1 VTGAVAPRDDPAAE
15 RVPAPTTASVGTRQT
30 SGIRGRLVRLMLV
43 AVGVAVLLLGLPL
56 AVVAR
61 QWVYSQEITALA
73 QRAEQLAEEL
83 DVAGDPEEL
92 ASAVAMVGRVLD
104 ARVTVLDV
112 RGRVVRDSSGVAPGT
127 VFDDRPVRETRAGS
141 PAGELIGDAL
151 VVAVVTRVNVTP
163 VIVRVAAPADTAAAR
178 VTSAW
183 FVIVVLGATALTVGA
198 ALASWRARQLARPLE
213 AVADAARRLGEG
225 DFGGRAV
232 RSDIAE
238 IDRIAASLDAT
249 ATRLRTALERSASL
263 SADASHQLRTPLTA
277 LRLNL
282 EALAAELD
290 TPSDSLTAADA
301 EVDRLEA
308 TLDELLALADA
319 GARAAVVDLRALTME
334 RLDAWRTI
342 AYAAGRAVRVT
353 RTGVPLVRVRPAAI
367 GQALQVLLDNA
378 LTHGRGDV
386 TVWLEPVRRGERTWV
401 RLCVGDEGPGP
412 TAGDVADGG
421 GRGLPLARALI
432 EAEGGRLVLDSDHSP
447 TPAASPPEGRSTSS
461 TGPAHAGQG
470 RSTTASAHR
479 RGSRVCLVVPAVD
492 DVGAE
497 AVEDPAP

>member
-1 VTGAVAPRDDPAAE
+1 VTGAVAPRDDPAAG
-15 RVPAPTTASVGTRQT
+15 RAQATSSPSVARRGA
-30 SGIRGRLVRLMLV
+30 SGIRDRLVRLMLV

-56 AVVAR
+56 AIVAR

-73 QRAEQLAEEL
+73 QRAEQLADVL
-83 DVAGDPEEL
+83 DVPGDPEEL
-92 ASAVAMVGRVLD
+92 AAAVAMVGRVLD

-127 VFDDRPVRETRAGS
+127 VFDDRPVRETRHGS
-141 PAGELIGDAL
+141 PAGERIGDAL
-151 VVAVVTRVNVTP
+151 VVAVVTDVNATP
-163 VIVRVAAPADTAAAR
+163 VIVRVAAPADAAAAR
-178 VTSAW
+178 VSSAW
-183 FVIVVLGATALTVGA
+183 LVIVVLGATALTVGA
-198 ALASWRARQLARPLE
+198 ALASWRARQLAKPLE
-213 AVADAARRLGEG
+213 AVADAARQLGEG

-232 RSDIAE
+232 RSDIVE

-290 TPSDSLTAADA
+290 TPSASLAAADA
-301 EVDRLEA
+301 EVDRIEA
-308 TLDELLALADA
+308 TLDELQALTDA
-319 GARAAVVDLRALTME
+319 GVRASEVDLRALAMQ

-342 AYAAGRAVRVT
+342 ADAAGRAVRVT
-353 RTGVPLVRVRPAAI
+353 RTPVPRVRVRPAAI

-378 LTHGRGDV
+378 VTHGRGDV

-401 RLCVGDEGPGP
+401 RLCVGDEGAGP
-412 TAGDVADGG
+412 TADDVADGG

-432 EAEGGRLVLDSDHSP
+432 EAEGGRLV
-447 TPAASPPEGRSTSS
+447 
-461 TGPAHAGQG
+461 
-470 RSTTASAHR
+470 R
-479 RGSRVCLVVPAVD
+479 RGNRVCLVVPAVD
-492 DVGAE
+492 DGGDEPVDD
-497 AVEDPAP
+497 VAP